1 MTEPD
6 VTYQESAMVAMR
18 HMDTEVRA
26 LVDYSIR
33 LEKSNDELSDALKAC
48 RAKND
53 KLLDFLGMLYSSLLE
68 NEDDA
73 CDADACPLRICPD
86 MSLCM
91 PDEPCTIVRRM
102 HELGV
107 EL

>member
-1 MTEPD
+1 
-6 VTYQESAMVAMR
+6 MVAMR

-33 LEKSNDELSDALKAC
+33 LEKSNEELSDALKAC

-53 KLLDFLGMLYSSLLE
+53 ELREWCNELLDMAESLDPEWLHWPE
-68 NEDDA
+68 MHDE
-73 CDADACPLRICPD
+73 LRK
-86 MSLCM
+86 
-91 PDEPCTIVRRM
+91 
-102 HELGV
+102 LGV

>member
-6 VTYQESAMVAMR
+6 VTYQESAMVAVR

-33 LEKSNDELSDALKAC
+33 LEKSNEDLSDALKAC
-48 RAKND
+48 RAKNASLREACSA
-53 KLLDFLGMLYSSLLE
+53 LLRMAES
-68 NEDDA
+68 
-73 CDADACPLRICPD
+73 ADPEWLHWHEMHDELRK
-86 MSLCM
+86 
-91 PDEPCTIVRRM
+91 
-102 HELGV
+102 LGV

>member
-6 VTYQESAMVAMR
+6 VTYQESAMVAVR

-33 LEKSNDELSDALKAC
+33 LEKSNEELSDALKAC

-53 KLLDFLGMLYSSLLE
+53 ELCEWCKGLLDMAESLDPEWLHWPE
-68 NEDDA
+68 MHDE
-73 CDADACPLRICPD
+73 LRK
-86 MSLCM
+86 
-91 PDEPCTIVRRM
+91 
-102 HELGV
+102 LGV